1 MKTPANYSHGP
12 HTAADYGLYEASSLG
27 YQRVSM
33 APPPSVVYRRNQ
45 MRRTGLEIIACV
57 VCLALLVWMAVT
69 PDDAVVRA
77 QMEDVQ

>member
-12 HTAADYGLYEASSLG
+12 HTAEDYGLYEASSLG

-33 APPPSVVYRRNQ
+33 APPPSVIYRRNQ

-57 VCLALLVWMAVT
+57 VMMGLLVWMAVT